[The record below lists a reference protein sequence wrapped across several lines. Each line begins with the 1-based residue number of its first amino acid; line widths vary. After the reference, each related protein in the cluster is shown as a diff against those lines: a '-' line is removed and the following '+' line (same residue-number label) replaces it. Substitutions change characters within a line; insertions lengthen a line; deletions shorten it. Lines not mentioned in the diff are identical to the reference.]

1 MHDSRTA
8 EDIASTVARPTL
20 RPEAMAA
27 GESGIVEVFNYGR
40 GRQGLIPLWVG
51 EGDLPTPA
59 FICDA
64 ATRSLAAGE
73 TFYTHQRG
81 IPELRDAIARY
92 IGRVYGVAASPE
104 RFNVTIGGMQALQ
117 TAIRMIAGSGD
128 EVILP
133 TPAWPNFHGALSVA
147 GAQPVELPLIYDT
160 SAGNAIW
167 RFDLDRLAAAIGP
180 RTRAII
186 VNSPAN
192 PTGWTATRE
201 EIVAIL
207 ELARRYGLWIVADEI
222 YGRIVFDRE
231 CAPSFRDVMEE
242 EDRIFFVQ
250 TMSKNWSMTGWRVG
264 WLEAPPEYGQI
275 IENLVQYST
284 SGVPVFAQRAAVAA
298 LDQGEGF
305 FAHLLSRVRRSRD
318 IICDGLAATGRVH
331 FAKPEGAFYLFCT
344 IDGEADTRALALR
357 LVDEAGVGL
366 APGSAFGQGGEQFV
380 RICFARKPEDMAEA
394 TRRLVTWLAR

>member
-1 MHDSRTA
+1 MHDTRTA
-8 EDIASTVARPTL
+8 EDVASVVARPAL

-92 IGRVYGVAASPE
+92 VGRVYGAAVGPE
-104 RFNVTIGGMQALQ
+104 RFNATIGGMQALQ
-117 TAIRMIAGSGD
+117 IAVRMIAGSGD

-160 SAGNAIW
+160 SSGSPVW
-167 RFDLDRLAAAIGP
+167 RFDLDRLVAAIGP

-207 ELARRYGLWIVADEI
+207 EIARRFGLWLIADEI

-231 CAPSFRDVMEE
+231 RAPSFRDVMEA

-250 TMSKNWSMTGWRVG
+250 TLSKNWSMTGWRVG
-264 WLEAPPEYGQI
+264 WLEAPPEYAQI

-305 FAHLLSRVRRSRD
+305 FAHLLARVRRSRD
-318 IICDGLAATGRVH
+318 IICDGLASTGRVH

-357 LVDEAGVGL
+357 LVDEAGVGV
-366 APGSAFGQGGEQFV
+366 APGSAFGRGGEDFL

-394 TRRLVTWLAR
+394 TRRLVDWLAR